1 MCHKYLK
8 DARLFS
14 LLDDIDQELVQ
25 KTQEAKCPI
34 CGRRLDVSNF
44 PRKPRC
50 RLFKL
55 TNRFSLRYSLSCSR
69 EGRRRRVTPP
79 SVRFLDRKVYLG
91 VVVVLITAL
100 SQGATPSG
108 LKNLKRTLGVDRRT
122 LKRWQKW
129 WKETF
134 PKSEFWQQAS
144 RQLFPNSPS
153 SSSLPNSLLEVFD
166 IESSLDNFIK
176 FLRFISPITAKFSV
190 SLHASLWPT

>member
-1 MCHKYLK
+1 MCHKYLN

-14 LLDDIDQELVQ
+14 LLDDIDQVIVQ
-25 KTQEAKCPI
+25 KAQKAKCPI
-34 CGRRLDVSNF
+34 CGRRLDVANY
-44 PRKPRC
+44 PRKPRGKF
-50 RLFKL
+50 LKLDNSFFK
-55 TNRFSLRYSLSCSR
+55 RYSLCCAKENCR
-69 EGRRRRVTPP
+69 KRVTPP
-79 SVRFLDRKVYLG
+79 SVRFLGRKVYLG
-91 VVVVLITAL
+91 IVVVLITAL
-100 SQGATPSG
+100 SQGITPTG

-129 WKETF
+129 WKEIF

-153 SSSLPNSLLEVFD
+153 TSLLPNSLIKVFD
-166 IESSLDNFIK
+166 IESSLENFIK